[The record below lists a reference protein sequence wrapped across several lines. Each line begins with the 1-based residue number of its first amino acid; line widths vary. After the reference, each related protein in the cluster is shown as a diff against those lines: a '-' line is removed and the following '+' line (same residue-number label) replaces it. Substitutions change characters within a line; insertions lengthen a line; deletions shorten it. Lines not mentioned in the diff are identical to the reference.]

1 MIHIDRNRN
10 DEAGTPIRPP
20 QEWFDD
26 AEDARE
32 IAIREMGNHD
42 PDDNI
47 YGNNIVRAAL
57 EKLFY
62 DKCAY
67 CESEVSGVL
76 DWNVEHFRP
85 KGRVAERDDHPG
97 YYWLAYDWENL
108 YPSCT
113 FCNQRRKDKPR
124 WGDPTYAES
133 RGKMDQFPLE
143 DETMR
148 TMSHNDIKQ
157 ETPLLIDPCIDN
169 PEEYLGYDIHGQ
181 VFALDDSLRGQA
193 TIDICHLRQ
202 RRLRDRRIKMIN
214 AVVDF
219 MQMIRDLEARGDNI
233 DADKLR
239 DLVRLHFLNDSC
251 EFAGASRAVINDP
264 DAFGI

>member
-10 DEAGTPIRPP
+10 DEAGIPIRPP
-20 QEWFDD
+20 KEWFDD
-26 AEDARE
+26 AEVAKS
-32 IAIREMGNHD
+32 IAIREMENHD
-42 PDDNI
+42 PDGNI
-47 YGNNIVRAAL
+47 YGDDRVRAAL
-57 EKLFY
+57 EKLFH

-67 CESEVSGVL
+67 CESKMSGIL

-97 YYWLAYDWENL
+97 YYWLAYDWDNL

-133 RGKMDQFPLE
+133 GGKSDQFPLE

-148 TMSHNDIKQ
+148 IMSPDDIKQ
-157 ETPLLIDPCIDN
+157 EDPLLIDPCNDN
-169 PEEYLGYDIHGQ
+169 PEEYLGYDIHGH
-181 VFALDDSLRGQA
+181 VFEHNDNQRGQA
-193 TIDICHLRQ
+193 TIDICHLRR
-202 RRLRDRRIKMIN
+202 RRLRDRRGKSIK
-214 AVVDF
+214 AVVAF
-219 MQMIRDLEARGDNI
+219 MQLIHDLEARGDDI

-239 DLVRLHFLNDSC
+239 NYLENHLLNDKHV
-251 EFAGASRAVINDP
+251 FAGASRAVINDP